1 MRVSA
6 GRAPMTDLLEIMPT
20 NEQKRPTNA
29 QKRAP
34 MTDLL
39 EIMLYAV
46 CGVELHRLLDS
57 LVCEVLDRH
66 LFNVRV
72 WFREV

>member
-1 MRVSA
+1 
-6 GRAPMTDLLEIMPT
+6 MTDLL
-20 NEQKRPTNA
+20 K
-29 QKRAP
+29 
-34 MTDLL
+34 
-39 EIMLYAV
+39 IMLYAV